1 MKTDI
6 YQKIESDFGSDL
18 KQAIEQIEILD
29 ARSKGMVGDR
39 MLRAMVFLAKGDIER
54 FKQVIELGRTDYRD
68 VLWQAEYDC
77 GEEQLYDFN
86 KTFHELNL
94 MGK

>member
-6 YQKIESDFGSDL
+6 YQKIERDFGNDIKL
-18 KQAIEQIEILD
+18 ALEQIEILD
-29 ARSKGMVGDR
+29 ARSKGLIGDR
-39 MLRAMVFLAKGDIER
+39 ILRAMIFLAKGNIER

-68 VLWQAEYDC
+68 ILWQAEYDC
-77 GEEQLYDFN
+77 GEDQIYDFK

-94 MGK
+94 MCK

>member
-6 YQKIESDFGSDL
+6 YQKIERDFGDDL
-18 KQAIEQIEILD
+18 KLAIEQVEILD
-29 ARSKGMVGDR
+29 ARSKGLVGTHV
-39 MLRAMVFLAKGDIER
+39 LRAMIFLAKGNIER
-54 FKQVIELGRTDYRD
+54 FKQIIELGRTDYRD